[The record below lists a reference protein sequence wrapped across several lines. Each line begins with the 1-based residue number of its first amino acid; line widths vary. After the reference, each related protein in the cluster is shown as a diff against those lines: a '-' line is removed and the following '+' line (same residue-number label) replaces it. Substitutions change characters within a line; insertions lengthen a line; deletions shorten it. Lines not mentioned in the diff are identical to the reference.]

1 MNISQPES
9 IYGAKIEPAETGVK
23 YNYLQSEKWYEIS
36 EKIKPFSDELKYI
49 EEQIK
54 LATKIGK
61 SIVDESTGEMISPVE
76 KQVHLGI
83 KLHLLNEDRIFW

>member
-1 MNISQPES
+1 M
-9 IYGAKIEPAETGVK
+9 YGAKIEPAETGVK
-23 YNYLQSEKWYEIS
+23 YNYLQSEKWCEIP

-54 LATKIGK
+54 VATKIGK

-76 KQVHLGI
+76 KTSTSGYKVTLA
-83 KLHLLNEDRIFW
+83 K